1 MFHLLEND
9 KLTLDAGSMPSEMAT
24 MSQENLALTL
34 QTAQSAAQNVLNANQ
49 QQLQMFLAAHQQGMM
64 MNNMTQNQPGFFGNL
79 LGGIIGNQ
87 VQQNGGFGAT
97 MGQGVNMAA
106 KGAAVGL

>member
-1 MFHLLEND
+1 
-9 KLTLDAGSMPSEMAT
+9 
-24 MSQENLALTL
+24 
-34 QTAQSAAQNVLNANQ
+34 
-49 QQLQMFLAAHQQGMM
+49 MM
-64 MNNMTQNQPGFFGNL
+64 MNNMNQNQPGFFGNL